1 MTLTTKGQKAKLS
14 WKTERMRKVSFKS
27 LLDTR
32 EENLG
37 KIYSDKKNS
46 WEHSFI
52 VWLELAV

>member
-1 MTLTTKGQKAKLS
+1 
-14 WKTERMRKVSFKS
+14 MRKVSLKS